1 MKDLLKHPS
10 TIVVVALIVLL
21 GAVCTYLDWNK
32 EQTRK
37 ATEAA
42 VLTGNG
48 YTNVTMLDD
57 RGSCPRGIY
66 ARWYVATNPA
76 GEQERGLVC
85 IVYSDDTPYIIPTYK
100 K

>member
-1 MKDLLKHPS
+1 MKDIFKNP
-10 TIVVVALIVLL
+10 TAIVVVVLIALI
-21 GAVCTYLDWNK
+21 GGIFTYLDWDK
-32 EQTRK
+32 EQARK

-42 VLTGNG
+42 VLTGHG
-48 YTNVTMLDD
+48 YTDVTMLDD

-85 IVYSDDTPYIIPTYK
+85 IVYSDDTSYIIPTYK